1 MKKISLLLIIMM
13 LFTSVLAKASGEVN
27 FVVNGSFEDGL
38 AGIGIAYSGK
48 DDTVLPK
55 IFISDKYASDGEKS
69 LEFVANADLEKKSS
83 TSKASNGFAYQGF
96 FANEKFDVLAE
107 SEYNIS
113 ADVCTNK
120 ENIKTRFI
128 IMDGSKAVY
137 CSEEISLEPQVWN
150 SMSFSWI
157 PDKNYSDVKIRIAF
171 YDINKGDKIY
181 IDNIRVIPS
190 ALTNQMWEAITN
202 ENLISDNTKV
212 TFNAES
218 GLFKENAGVVCNV
231 NKNFIPGENCIV
243 SGYISTDLDKA
254 YIKLSCENIS
264 GSERYFIVKKNENVL
279 VQIPLDLKECTDDL
293 LKIKLE
299 VFGDAKDLEHTV
311 NMYDFSVMD
320 SNCIIKMEEAGTNKI
335 KSYGVLRNGNENNKI
350 KATMTDIGEFEVNVN
365 SDNEYSFTQPIV
377 FDESEFQKNVMVELK
392 NLKGYSDVGEK
403 ISGIY
408 VLNNKSLLERIA
420 VQADGKT
427 TVQDLNALL
436 NGDVLDALGV
446 TVTDVFRSA
455 DKTFVMSYLT
465 DKDIS
470 DADKLKKEILTAACI
485 NVLDKKIIKL
495 TDILDEYSD
504 ILDMNSI
511 DAYKD
516 LYKKINKDSLNSVFS
531 LLTTEIGNTSD
542 LQKSTAY
549 AIIKIQLEE
558 ESTYSSA
565 MNLINKYSNDVGLNL
580 RDYNN
585 LSGTKKFA
593 VQENIVKY
601 IKKENDYKKVN
612 DSIDEFVKNA
622 ASQKPQG
629 GGSSGSS
636 GGGGTSG
643 RGSGVVH
650 TEIVKDN
657 SPEKSE
663 YKFSDIANYGWAE
676 ESIYKLLGKG
686 IISES
691 EDNCFYP
698 GRNITRAEFAKMVA
712 VQFGKNYDGNEE
724 IYNDVTKDAWYYT
737 YVMALRDEG
746 IINGVSDSVFAAN
759 EYITRQDICVIIAR
773 LFGVKDAEI
782 FDSIFD
788 DSDSI
793 SEYAK
798 NAVQFM
804 NEKGYI
810 NGYDDNT
817 FRPRNFASRAEVAK
831 ILGALK

>member
-181 IDNIRVIPS
+181 IDNIRVVPS

-218 GLFKENAGVVCNV
+218 GLFKEKAGVVCNV

-254 YIKLSCENIS
+254 YVKLSCENIS

-279 VQIPLDLKECTDDL
+279 AQIPLDLKECTDDV

-299 VFGDAKDLEHTV
+299 VFGDATALEHTV

-320 SNCIIKMEEAGTNKI
+320 SNCIIKMEETDINKI
-335 KSYGVLRNGNENNKI
+335 KSYGVLRNGNENNTI
-350 KATMTDIGEFEVNVN
+350 KATMTDNGEFDVNVN
-365 SDNEYSFTQPIV
+365 SDNEYSFAKPID
-377 FDESEFQKNVMVELK
+377 FDESEFQKNVTVELE
-392 NLKGYSDVGEK
+392 NLKGYSDVGGK
-403 ISGIY
+403 LSGIY
-408 VLNNKSLLERIA
+408 VLNNKPLLESIA
-420 VQADGKT
+420 VQADSKT
-427 TVQDLNALL
+427 TVQELNALL
-436 NGDVLDALGV
+436 SEDMLDALGV

-455 DKTFVMSYLT
+455 DKNFVMSYLT

-470 DADKLKKEILTAACI
+470 DADKLKKEILIASCI
-485 NVLDKKIIKL
+485 SVLDQKKAKLADVLDK
-495 TDILDEYSD
+495 YSN

-511 DAYKD
+511 DAHKD
-516 LYKKINKDSLNSVFS
+516 LYNKINKDRLNSIFS
-531 LLTTEIGNTSD
+531 ILTTEIRNISD
-542 LQKSTAY
+542 LHKSTAY
-549 AIIKIQLEE
+549 AIIRTQIEE
-558 ESTYSSA
+558 EATYASA
-565 MNLINKYSNDVGLNL
+565 MNQINKYSNDVEFNL
-580 RDYNN
+580 SAYNA
-585 LSGTKKFA
+585 LSGTKKNA
-593 VQENIVKY
+593 VQESIVKY
-601 IKKENDYKKVN
+601 IKNENDYKKVN
-612 DSIDEFVKNA
+612 DAIYKFVQDIA
-622 ASQKPQG
+622 YQKPG
-629 GGSSGSS
+629 NGGSTGSS
-636 GGGGTSG
+636 GGGTSSG
-643 RGSGVVH
+643 GGSSIVY

-657 SPEKSE
+657 STEKSE
-663 YKFSDIANYGWAE
+663 YKFLDITNYGWAQ
-676 ESIYKLLGKG
+676 ESIYKLLSKG
-686 IISES
+686 IISKS
-691 EDNCFYP
+691 DDNCFYP
-698 GRNITRAEFAKMVA
+698 GRYITRAEFAKMVA

-724 IYNDVTKDAWYYT
+724 IFDDVTKDAWYYT
-737 YVMALRDEG
+737 YVMALRNDG
-746 IINGVSDSVFAAN
+746 IINGVTDSLFAAN

-773 LFGVKDAEI
+773 LFDVKAEEI
-782 FDSIFD
+782 INSTFTDFNSV
-788 DSDSI
+788 

-798 NAVQFM
+798 AAVEFM
-804 NEKGYI
+804 SEKGYI
-810 NGYDDNT
+810 NGYEDNT
-817 FRPRNFASRAEVAK
+817 FRPQNFASRAEVAK